1 MQNCIFLSTNS
12 ILSKIKM
19 QILLNLC
26 KSCLI
31 PDLIH
36 GCETWIPTTED
47 ISKLTQRE
55 LPAIRRIL
63 KIPTLTPLVSIYMET
78 GEFPII
84 LECEKRQ
91 LTYLW
96 ILLNSENQIKDILD
110 IQLKEYISNTD
121 SLANH
126 LLHLL
131 KEI

>member
-1 MQNCIFLSTNS
+1 
-12 ILSKIKM
+12 
-19 QILLNLC
+19 
-26 KSCLI
+26 
-31 PDLIH
+31 
-36 GCETWIPTTED
+36 
-47 ISKLTQRE
+47 
-55 LPAIRRIL
+55 
-63 KIPTLTPLVSIYMET
+63 MET

>member
-31 PDLIH
+31 PALIH